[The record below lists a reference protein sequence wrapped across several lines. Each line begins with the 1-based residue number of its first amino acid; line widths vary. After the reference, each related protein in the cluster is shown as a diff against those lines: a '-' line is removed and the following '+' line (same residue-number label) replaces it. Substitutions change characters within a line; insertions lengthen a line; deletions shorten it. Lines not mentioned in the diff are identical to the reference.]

1 MPYYKYTQTWF
12 SHSEIKY
19 HMATLLDKSKE
30 NHILEIGC
38 YEGLSSV
45 FFADNFINVEGD
57 EVSTESTESTEST
70 GSTLTCVDPFL
81 NIDNNDHKY
90 LLQNGEELNFDYNIS
105 KCKNT
110 EKITIHKMTADDFFI
125 MTAKA
130 AKTAKA
136 TKATKA
142 AKAAKTFNFIY
153 VDGSREPDL
162 IKRDMEN
169 SFSVLKKQG
178 IMWMNGYDDGGYG
191 DGDVI
196 KKVMDDFLDKYAG
209 QYVVVH
215 KGYQLAIRR
224 IM

>member
-45 FFADNFINVEGD
+45 FFADNFINVEG
-57 EVSTESTESTEST
+57 STEST

-130 AKTAKA
+130 AK
-136 TKATKA
+136 
-142 AKAAKTFNFIY
+142 AAKTFNFIY

-169 SFSVLKKQG
+169 SFSVLEKQG

-209 QYVVVH
+209 QYIVVH